1 MDDTS
6 DVLLGL
12 QRLSVK
18 FSCHRRRA
26 DCVIEGATKMKC
38 PICAKAE
45 LIQDVREIPYT
56 YNVENTTSPAVP
68 GLWRGHPRSDR
79 RRAYAS

>member
-1 MDDTS
+1 
-6 DVLLGL
+6 
-12 QRLSVK
+12 
-18 FSCHRRRA
+18 
-26 DCVIEGATKMKC
+26 MKC